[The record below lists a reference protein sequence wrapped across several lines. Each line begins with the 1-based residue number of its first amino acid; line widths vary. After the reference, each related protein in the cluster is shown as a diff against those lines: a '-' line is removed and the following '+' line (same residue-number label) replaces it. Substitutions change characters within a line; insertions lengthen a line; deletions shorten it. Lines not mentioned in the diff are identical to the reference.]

1 MAIRIGRNGSLF
13 FGQLALSLMQ
23 SLFMFSYVK
32 VFLNIYHISQYWFSI
47 GQVFF
52 MIWNAINDPIFGYLQ
67 DFGSN
72 WMRHRNRVFLIFG
85 PLLVISFLSLWFP
98 WSTDEKSSTL
108 QGCHLIFSLFFYDAF
123 YSCLSVAWGAL
134 FADSSNNH
142 RKRVQGMKYSQ
153 LAILISVN
161 VIGLADKVSN
171 NLTNFSN
178 FQNVTIVVGFLS
190 IIFLYFTGIG
200 ESNSILNYRKN
211 GCELHIKDD
220 ESQSMSLKEIIKL
233 SKQILKAKDFQIITL
248 TSFLHNC
255 RSVAHLNFLSIALDL
270 LIPKTIFSE
279 TSWKRPLFVILIAL
293 GPQIII
299 ILSEKLVVHY
309 GTYRTMMFSFV
320 ISILSSIFYLFWSS
334 PRVILIFMVID
345 AITVH
350 SFAPLFNILLS
361 EFIAD
366 DARRYSRSKYLSSF
380 VFSINSL
387 LMKPA
392 QSISP
397 IIIVSYLNSSGY
409 QKYITKVLTQ
419 TSPDF
424 VNLKYSMAIILF
436 FTPFLIGLIQYF
448 VFKRYSIQHNTT
460 INKDSILLKI

>member
-32 VFLNIYHISQYWFSI
+32 VFLNIYHISQYWFNI

-52 MIWNAINDPIFGYLQ
+52 MMWNAINDPIFGYLQ
-67 DFGSN
+67 DFGN
-72 WMRHRNRVFLIFG
+72 GWMRNRNRIFFIFG
-85 PLLVISFLSLWFP
+85 PFLVLSFLSLWFP
-98 WSTDEKSSTL
+98 WSTDEKTSTL
-108 QGCHLIFSLFFYDAF
+108 QGLHLIFSLFFYDAF

-134 FADSSNNH
+134 FADSSTNH
-142 RKRVQGMKYSQ
+142 KKRVQ
-153 LAILISVN
+153 
-161 VIGLADKVSN
+161 ADKVSN
-171 NLTNFSN
+171 NLKNFSN
-178 FQNVTIVVGFLS
+178 FQNITIVVGILS

-200 ESNSILNYRKN
+200 ESNNISNYRK
-211 GCELHIKDD
+211 DD
-220 ESQSMSLKEIIKL
+220 SESLIRNDDSQSLSLKEIIKL
-233 SKQILKAKDFQIITL
+233 SKQILKAKDFQIITF
-248 TSFLHNC
+248 TSFLHTC

-270 LIPKTIFSE
+270 LIPKTIFPE
-279 TSWKRPLFVILIAL
+279 TSWKRPFFVILIAL

-309 GTYRTMMFSFV
+309 GTYKTMMFSF
-320 ISILSSIFYLFWSS
+320 IFSILSSICYLFWSS
-334 PRVILIFMVID
+334 PRMILIFMVID

-361 EFIAD
+361 EFIED

-387 LMKPA
+387 IMKPA

-409 QKYITKVLTQ
+409 QRYIAKTLSQ
-419 TSPDF
+419 ASEDF
-424 VNLKYSMAIILF
+424 MNLKHSMAVILF

-448 VFKRYSIQHNTT
+448 IFRKYSIRHHKA
-460 INKDSILLKI
+460 INKDSILLKL